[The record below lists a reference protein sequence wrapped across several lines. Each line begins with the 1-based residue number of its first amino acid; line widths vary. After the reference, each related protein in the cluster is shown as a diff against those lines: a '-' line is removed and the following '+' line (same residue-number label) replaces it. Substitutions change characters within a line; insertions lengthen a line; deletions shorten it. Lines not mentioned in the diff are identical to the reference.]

1 MNINIIRKKSI
12 IRALALVLVPVFLS
26 ANLSWADTNISV
38 STLQVQSGFNP
49 EGDYLRS
56 IKTMV
61 ELPLEYILR
70 QIDIG
75 EFDHRLT
82 PMIREN
88 IKLVIDFEKK
98 YQETWDE
105 ENLDRFKWVIPV
117 SVVDTKNKY
126 SRDFEAQVYPGGQ
139 IELRRPSAVSRESA
153 SVLEIAERILEAED
167 EDKSPTFTGMIP
179 LSNGKTASL
188 TLTYGDLEKDSPLAR
203 KWRKLAE
210 DDKYLYTQQVG
221 SGPVYIG
228 VAGDDQKL
236 VSEFAKELLC
246 TALLWKQ
253 SIKHELLFVLEDG
266 DVKVYMNY
274 KETFFERISHLRA
287 RIWRQTV
294 KSTARL
300 LRISLEDR
308 DPTGFE
314 EEEYLKGKDL
324 FQKSLERWAKRVLVI
339 AEEGARKLAE
349 DKKAQENSWDL
360 LENVPFFKNI
370 FPSSPALDALSFSA
384 GKMDSGSFL
393 AVYGMIT
400 QVEADALVKEL
411 ALYREEALSGLGHV
425 LVRVERNRIFVETE
439 NPDFAAKQ
447 KVIRFVDGFCTI
459 VNFSD
464 SHIADKSEVD
474 DFGSKKERELMEI
487 LDRVIENRSLLVI
500 NGDFMELW
508 QAKYGNIKRSY
519 KPLFEKIKKVRRV
532 IYVAGN
538 HDGAVLSYNAARV
551 HIKTITV
558 AKMNRIK
565 NEKLEERLGELMS
578 SPYIL
583 KRHGKYLSG
592 KNIVLSW
599 GFQRR
604 LLVADK
610 DTLYVDASILSHAK
624 KHGKYVTMA
633 FLDKLIEDV
642 QENLHDEVV
651 KDLDVEIVRYYMDLY
666 RGFYFEHGHYADPAN
681 YQSHLGNFIA
691 STIGVIERVFKWES
705 AEVDLN
711 KALSKTVLFIG
722 KFYPKILVVDTK
734 NYIERVLVLGKMLR
748 WYSKEIGLEEG
759 KTTVIFGH
767 THVPVHIGT
776 GPVNPFSL
784 YFNKVL
790 YGNSGCWFAWSIDQ
804 ATDKKEERK
813 DWFKVS
819 WDNVAYLR
827 YGFSSF
833 GTMAKR
839 LLPRP
844 TNKISFYNAK
854 RLLPDAEDE
863 SSEEAAQEASEP
875 SRAPKKELESS
886 RPEEPRVIP
895 SSATRESTF
904 GEQLED
910 PESLAHSF
918 IGKILSIAATKKVVL
933 SFDDKLAGTYSE
945 KVLDIVL
952 ELEKLKKDPRYA
964 GILKNVTVIKA
975 PPKRLELRLKEHMAD
990 EKTMVFM
997 FARKTERDVLKGLE
1011 SKVNTIYIDESTKKD
1026 LLFSKDSYYPLLEV
1040 VTITLARVLGSVS
1053 DEDIEGILERIN
1065 IESIN
1070 EEGGALVFK
1079 LLPKAS
1085 EVDPQ
1090 ALIQSYAALK
1100 RFLKAA

>member
-1 MNINIIRKKSI
+1 M
-12 IRALALVLVPVFLS
+12 LLVPLFLS
-26 ANLSWADTNISV
+26 ANLSWADIDISV

-56 IKTMV
+56 LKTMV
-61 ELPLEYILR
+61 ELPLEYILK
-70 QIDIG
+70 QIDINK
-75 EFDHRLT
+75 FDHRIT
-82 PMIREN
+82 PMIQEDTQ
-88 IKLVIDFEKK
+88 LVIDFEKK
-98 YQETWDE
+98 YQESHEKTGL
-105 ENLDRFKWVIPV
+105 NRFKWVLPV
-117 SVVDTKNKY
+117 SVIDTKTKY
-126 SRDFEAQVYPGGQ
+126 SRDFEALVDSDGKVK
-139 IELRRPSAVSRESA
+139 LRRPTAVSTESA
-153 SVLEIAERILEAED
+153 SVSEIAERILEAED
-167 EDKSPTFTGMIP
+167 EDKSSTFTGTIP

-188 TLTYGDLEKDSPLAR
+188 TLTYGDLEKDSPLAH
-203 KWRKLAE
+203 KWRKLAG

-228 VAGDDQKL
+228 VAGDDQGL

-266 DVKVYMNY
+266 DVKVYMNH
-274 KETFFERISHLRA
+274 KETFFEKISHW
-287 RIWRQTV
+287 RIRLWRQTV
-294 KSTARL
+294 KFTSRL
-300 LRISLEDR
+300 LHISLEDW
-308 DPTGFE
+308 DPSGFE
-314 EEEYLKGKDL
+314 EEEHLMGKDL
-324 FQKSLERWAKRVLVI
+324 FKKSLERWAKRVLVI
-339 AEEGARKLAE
+339 AEEGVRKLAE
-349 DKKAQENSWDL
+349 NKKTQENSWGL
-360 LENVPFFKNI
+360 LKNVEFFEKI

-384 GKMDSGSFL
+384 GEINSGSFL
-393 AVYGMIT
+393 GVYGMIT

-411 ALYREEALSGLGHV
+411 VLYQKEALSGLGHV
-425 LVRVERNRIFVETE
+425 LVRVERNKILVETQ
-439 NPDFAAKQ
+439 NADPTAKE
-447 KVIRFVDGFCTI
+447 KVIRFADGFCTI

-474 DFGSKKERELMEI
+474 DFGDKKERELMEI

-519 KPLFEKIKKVRRV
+519 KPLFDKIKKVRRV

-551 HIKTITV
+551 HIKTIAV
-558 AKMNRIK
+558 ARVNRIK
-565 NEKLEERLGELMS
+565 NESLEERLGEFLG

-583 KRHGKYLSG
+583 KKHGKFLAG
-592 KNIVLSW
+592 KNVVLSW
-599 GFQRR
+599 GFKRR
-604 LLVADK
+604 PLVVDK

-624 KHGKYVTMA
+624 KHGKHAAVVL
-633 FLDKLIEDV
+633 LDKLIEDV

-651 KDLDVEIVRYYMDLY
+651 KDLGVEIVRYYMDMY

-691 STIGVIERVFKWES
+691 SSIGIIERVFKWED
-705 AEVDLN
+705 AEIDLN
-711 KALSKTVLFIG
+711 KALSETILFIG
-722 KFYPKILVVDTK
+722 KFYPKILVSDAK

-748 WYSKEIGLEEG
+748 WYSNEIGLKEG
-759 KTTVIFGH
+759 KTTVLFGH

-776 GPVNPFSL
+776 GPINPFSL
-784 YFNKVL
+784 YFNQVL
-790 YGNSGCWFAWSIDQ
+790 YGNSGCWYAWSLDQ

-844 TNKISFYNAK
+844 FNKISLYNAK
-854 RLLPDAEDE
+854 RLLPDSEDE
-863 SSEEAAQEASEP
+863 NSAEAAKKASEP
-875 SRAPKKELESS
+875 SRMAKKEPVSS
-886 RPEEPRVIP
+886 QSEEPRVLPP
-895 SSATRESTF
+895 SSVTREYTF

-910 PESLAHSF
+910 PESLASSF
-918 IGKILSIAATKKVVL
+918 VGKILSIAATKKVVL

-945 KVLDIVL
+945 KVLNIIL
-952 ELEKLKKDPRYA
+952 ELENLKKDPLYA

-975 PPKRLELRLKEHMAD
+975 PSKRLALNLKEHISD
-990 EKTMVFM
+990 EKTTVFM
-997 FARKTERDVLKGLE
+997 FARKTERDVLRKVE
-1011 SKVNTIYIDESTKKD
+1011 SKVNAVYVDESTKKD
-1026 LLFSKDSYYPLLEV
+1026 LLFSRDSHYPLLEV
-1040 VTITLARVLGSVS
+1040 VTITLARFLGSVS
-1053 DEDIEGILERIN
+1053 EKDIEGILGRIN
-1065 IESIN
+1065 IESIK
-1070 EEGGALVFK
+1070 EEDGALVFK
-1079 LLPKAS
+1079 LLPEAS

-1090 ALIQSYAALK
+1090 TLIQSYAALK